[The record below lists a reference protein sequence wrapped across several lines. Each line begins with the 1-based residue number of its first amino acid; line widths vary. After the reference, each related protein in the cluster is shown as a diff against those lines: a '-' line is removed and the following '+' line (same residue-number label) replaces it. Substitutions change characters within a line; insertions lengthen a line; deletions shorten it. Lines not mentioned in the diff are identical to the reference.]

1 MARKLVSLAQ
11 YEMQAAANKGGA
23 KEMYNNSG
31 WSVGNNAARSTG
43 QRAAAGSSGKRT
55 GGASAGTAQSAGGTA
70 QSQLLELYSAQQAAL
85 RAARRAAY
93 ESTVADQQRQYQ
105 QNLSRVNAAADQAL
119 REAYL
124 NKMESLKGLNQAL
137 TAQGL
142 SGGASETALAGLYN
156 NNLAA
161 AYNTMKTGEIS
172 DLKSFAGDLARFY
185 ASNAGKAVSAG
196 QGGEGASAIWYA
208 LARRA
213 LGTGAD
219 SDEVQRQLSGAGADR
234 QMVEQIMA
242 LLSDG

>member
-105 QNLSRVNAAADQAL
+105 QNLSRVNAAGSMHIVL
-119 REAYL
+119 LCWVLYL
-124 NKMESLKGLNQAL
+124 AIHAAVLYIPTRLLLKKKLNL
-137 TAQGL
+137 P
-142 SGGASETALAGLYN
+142 
-156 NNLAA
+156 
-161 AYNTMKTGEIS
+161 
-172 DLKSFAGDLARFY
+172 
-185 ASNAGKAVSAG
+185 
-196 QGGEGASAIWYA
+196 
-208 LARRA
+208 
-213 LGTGAD
+213 
-219 SDEVQRQLSGAGADR
+219 
-234 QMVEQIMA
+234 
-242 LLSDG
+242 